1 MNDFKMPT
9 KDLAADDKKE
19 VFAFEN
25 VENFSN
31 EISDTSVDISEK
43 TNIEPSTETSFDAT
57 SETPCDNCVL
67 WDENDQLK
75 EKVQEDLL
83 EINALKKELDEYKS
97 AEEKTKKR
105 LLNSNMEA
113 DRITTE
119 ALYKYHVELKLLKQ
133 FVDKYKKVF
142 EIEQN
147 SEKAA
152 IIDILTD
159 FLRDIDADGYLYKAK
174 EKVEI
179 IENAVLSDVSV
190 KESDDVMEEYH
201 EFNLDEAINP
211 TEELDLK
218 GLLEEL
224 GVFGDK

>member
-1 MNDFKMPT
+1 MSDF
-9 KDLAADDKKE
+9 
-19 VFAFEN
+19 
-25 VENFSN
+25 
-31 EISDTSVDISEK
+31 EK
-43 TNIEPSTETSFDAT
+43 TIADFADVDVDRSETEYTEQA
-57 SETPCDNCVL
+57 ETPCDNCAL
-67 WDENDQLK
+67 WDENDLLK
-75 EKVQEDLL
+75 EKVAEDSLR
-83 EINALKKELDEYKS
+83 ISVLKNQLDEYKS

-142 EIEQN
+142 KTEQD

-152 IIDILTD
+152 IIDLLTD
-159 FLRDIDADGYLYKAK
+159 FLQDIDADGYLYKAK

-179 IENAVLSDVSV
+179 IENAVLSDVSF
-190 KESDDVMEEYH
+190 KESDDDAEEYH

>member
-1 MNDFKMPT
+1 MNDLKMPT
-9 KDLAADDKKE
+9 KDLAADDKKDE
-19 VFAFEN
+19 FAFKK

-31 EISDTSVDISEK
+31 EIFNISADISKE
-43 TNIEPSTETSFDAT
+43 TNIETSGEISSDAT

-67 WDENDQLK
+67 WDENDLLK

-83 EINALKKELDEYKS
+83 EINALKNQLDEYKS

-142 EIEQN
+142 EVEQN

-152 IIDILTD
+152 IIDLLTD
-159 FLRDIDADGYLYKAK
+159 FLQDIDVDGYLYKAK

-179 IENAVLSDVSV
+179 IENAVLSEVSV
-190 KESDDVMEEYH
+190 KESDDYTEEYH

-211 TEELDLK
+211 SGELDLK

>member
-1 MNDFKMPT
+1 MSDFEKPN
-9 KDLAADDKKE
+9 AD
-19 VFAFEN
+19 FA
-25 VENFSN
+25 
-31 EISDTSVDISEK
+31 DVDGPKAEY
-43 TNIEPSTETSFDAT
+43 TEQT
-57 SETPCDNCVL
+57 ETPCDNCVL
-67 WDENDQLK
+67 WDENDLLK
-75 EKVQEDLL
+75 EKVAEDSLQ
-83 EINALKKELDEYKS
+83 ISVLKKQIDEYKS

-142 EIEQN
+142 KAERD

-152 IIDILTD
+152 IIDLLTD
-159 FLRDIDADGYLYKAK
+159 FLQDVDTDGYLYKAK

-179 IENAVLSDVSV
+179 VENAVLSDVSF
-190 KESDDVMEEYH
+190 KESDDDTEEYH

>member
-1 MNDFKMPT
+1 MSDFEKPNT
-9 KDLAADDKKE
+9 DFAD
-19 VFAFEN
+19 
-25 VENFSN
+25 
-31 EISDTSVDISEK
+31 VDGLKAEY
-43 TNIEPSTETSFDAT
+43 TEQA
-57 SETPCDNCVL
+57 ETPCDNCAL
-67 WDENDQLK
+67 WDENDLLK
-75 EKVQEDLL
+75 EKIAEDSLR
-83 EINALKKELDEYKS
+83 ISALKNQLDEYKS

-142 EIEQN
+142 KAEQD

-152 IIDILTD
+152 IIDLLTD
-159 FLRDIDADGYLYKAK
+159 FLQDVDTDGYLYKAK

-179 IENAVLSDVSV
+179 IENAVLSDVSF
-190 KESDDVMEEYH
+190 KENDDDTEEYH

-211 TEELDLK
+211 TEELDLE